1 MNHTNQKLMFDF
13 RLKVFYVTAKRLN
26 FTKAAEELFI
36 SQPAV
41 SKHIHEIEQYYET
54 KLFDRNGTKIKLTQA
69 GLLLYKHAE
78 KLMDIYR
85 DIDFEIAALSDH
97 SKGEVRIGAS
107 TTVAQYFLPKY
118 IASFK
123 EKFPDINVTLIS
135 NNTEIIENLLT
146 ENKIDLGVVE
156 GQPNHQNLKYTCLVK
171 DEIVLCTRSKN
182 KNSKTSIKIDELKK
196 LSFILREA
204 GSGSLDIIASQL
216 KRNGINLSELKKEI
230 ELQSTESIKSYLLN
244 SDTYAFL
251 SIHSIFKELKDSEL
265 KIIDIKGL
273 DFERYFYGV
282 INQGDQNKLQELFF
296 NHIASS

>member
-1 MNHTNQKLMFDF
+1 MLVFDF
-13 RLKVFYVTAKRLN
+13 RLKVFYVAAKRLN

-41 SKHIHEIEQYYET
+41 SKHIQETEQYYKT
-54 KLFDRNGTKIKLTQA
+54 KLFDRNGNKIKLTQA
-69 GLLLYKHAE
+69 GLLLYKQTE
-78 KLMDIYR
+78 KLMEIYR
-85 DIDFEIAALSDH
+85 AIDFEIASLSDH
-97 SKGEVRIGAS
+97 SKGELRIGAS

-123 EKFPDINVTLIS
+123 EKFPDINVNLIS

-146 ENKIDLGVVE
+146 VNKIDLGVVE

-171 DEIVLCTRSKN
+171 DEIVLCTRTKN
-182 KNSKTSIKIDELKK
+182 KEISKSNIKIEELKK

-204 GSGSLDIIASQL
+204 GSGSLDIIASYL

-244 SDTYAFL
+244 SDNYAFL
-251 SIHSIFKELKDSEL
+251 SIHSIFKELKNNDL

-273 DFERYFYGV
+273 DFERCFYGV